1 MHDEETIFRKMQEGD
16 WKAFNAFFEEYSER
30 LFHYAV
36 GFVKRRED
44 AEDIV
49 QDAFV
54 YLWEHRAR
62 IAYTGSVYAYLTQT
76 VKHAC
81 VDFKLHEEVKARY
94 AREMARQ
101 GEADEPEEDNFE
113 ELYARLQ
120 KVIDAL
126 PARCREIF
134 VMGCV
139 DGMSYREVAD
149 KLGISENTVKTQIK
163 LAYKKAKEEFGGKG
177 AKILPLLFGYIP
189 HISNW

>member
-1 MHDEETIFRKMQEGD
+1 MHDEETTFRKMQEGD
-16 WKAFNAFFEEYSER
+16 WKAFNAFFEEYAER

-36 GFVKRRED
+36 GFVKRREE

-62 IAYTGSVYAYLTQT
+62 IAYTGSVYAYLAQT

-94 AREMARQ
+94 AQEMARQ
-101 GEADEPEEDNFE
+101 GEADEAEDDNFE
-113 ELYARLQ
+113 ELYARLR

-139 DGMSYREVAD
+139 DGMSYKEVAE

-163 LAYKKAKEEFGGKG
+163 LAYKKAKEEFNGGN
-177 AKILPLLFGYIP
+177 AKFLPLLFGYIP